1 MQMMEGGYVALHR
14 SILNWDWYTDRNTKC
29 LFLHLILTANYA
41 PGSWKGREIKVGQR
55 VTSLSKLA
63 DELGMSVKEIRTSL
77 AHLKR
82 TGEVASESTPQY
94 TVITVKNYE
103 RFQKWAHAPA
113 SQRASYRA
121 NEGHAKGKR
130 GANEGQQRNNNNKNN
145 KAINKKI
152 GGSADSPDGGGRRP
166 AIGEGECEMELDGIL
181 HRFPSA
187 WYGFAEQRGESIEDY
202 VRRRHM

>member
-1 MQMMEGGYVALHR
+1 MQMLEGGFVVLHR
-14 SILNWDWYTDRNTKC
+14 SILNWDWYTDNNTKA

-63 DELGMSVKEIRTSL
+63 AELGLSVKEIRTSL

-103 RFQKWAHAPA
+103 FYQQGANA
-113 SQRASYRA
+113 SASHRARKRE
-121 NEGHAKGKR
+121 NEGQAVGKQ

-145 KAINKKI
+145 KAINNK
-152 GGSADSPDGGGRRP
+152 GGASATPLEGERSP
-166 AIGEGECEMELDGIL
+166 AIGEGECEIELDGVL
-181 HRFPSA
+181 HRFSHA
-187 WYGFAEQRGESIEDY
+187 WYGFAESNGESIEDY
-202 VRRRHM
+202 VRRRHQ